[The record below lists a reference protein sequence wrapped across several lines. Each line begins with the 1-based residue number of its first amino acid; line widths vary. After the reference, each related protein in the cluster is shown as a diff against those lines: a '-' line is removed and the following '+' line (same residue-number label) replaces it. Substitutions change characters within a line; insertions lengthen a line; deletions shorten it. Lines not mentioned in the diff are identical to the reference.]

1 MVLWVPGIDGSREGG
16 VAGSLSPGLA
26 RNLKGGTVSK
36 NGISMVKKEKL
47 HLGQLVL
54 VGAKREPAVID
65 GLAQTFAGVRLQS
78 GGYEF
83 CGYDDIRLEKGL
95 EVPAYV

>member
-1 MVLWVPGIDGSREGG
+1 VVGS
-16 VAGSLSPGLA
+16 LA

-36 NGISMVKKEKL
+36 NLISMVNKETL

-54 VGAKREPAVID
+54 AGAKMEPAVID
-65 GLAQTFAGVRLQS
+65 GLTQTFAGVRFLS

-83 CGYDDIRLEKGL
+83 CGYDAIQLKGM

>member
-1 MVLWVPGIDGSREGG
+1 MVE
-16 VAGSLSPGLA
+16 
-26 RNLKGGTVSK
+26 
-36 NGISMVKKEKL
+36 KEKL

-65 GLAQTFAGVRLQS
+65 GLAQTFAGVRLMG
-78 GGYEF
+78 GGYKL
-83 CGYDDIRLEKGL
+83 CGYNAIQSIEDMRRDEAEKLKDAYGLKGL

>member
-1 MVLWVPGIDGSREGG
+1 MVLYPGI
-16 VAGSLSPGLA
+16 AGSLA

-36 NGISMVKKEKL
+36 NLISMVEKEKL

-54 VGAKREPAVID
+54 VGANREPAVID
-65 GLAQTFAGVRLQS
+65 GLTQTFAGVRLQG

-83 CGYDDIRLEKGL
+83 YGYEDIQMCRDEAEKWVNVLEKGL

>member
-1 MVLWVPGIDGSREGG
+1 M
-16 VAGSLSPGLA
+16 AGSLSPGVAGSLA

>member
-1 MVLWVPGIDGSREGG
+1 MV
-16 VAGSLSPGLA
+16 
-26 RNLKGGTVSK
+26 N
-36 NGISMVKKEKL
+36 KETL

-54 VGAKREPAVID
+54 VGANREPAVID
-65 GLAQTFAGVRLQS
+65 GLAQTFAGVRLQG

-83 CGYDDIRLEKGL
+83 YGYDAIQSIEDMCRDEAEKWVNVLEEAYGLKGL